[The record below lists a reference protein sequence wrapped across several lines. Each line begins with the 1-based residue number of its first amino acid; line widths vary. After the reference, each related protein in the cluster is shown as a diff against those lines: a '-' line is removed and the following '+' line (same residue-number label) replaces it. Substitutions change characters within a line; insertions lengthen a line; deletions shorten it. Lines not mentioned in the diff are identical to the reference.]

1 MLTITRSDPEQDFFD
16 ILVIPLMTYLTFPLP
31 FHVWWLTTVYI
42 LYTEAAGHTGA
53 RVYLTPCVV
62 APLQYIGMELILED
76 QYVFHA
82 EWIIATELS

>member
-1 MLTITRSDPEQDFFD
+1 
-16 ILVIPLMTYLTFPLP
+16 MTYLTFPLP

-76 QYVFHA
+76 QYVY
-82 EWIIATELS
+82 IIMQSIATELS